1 MARTLIHVVLADDH
15 PVFRHGVMSLIAD
28 SGESVVV
35 ASVETGAAAYRA
47 IVQYE
52 PDVAILDINMP
63 EMNGVTVLRNLA
75 RTATRT
81 QAIMLS
87 VYESRVYVDQA
98 FEAGARGYVL
108 KRSAF
113 QNIASAVRA
122 VHAGGIYLDPAL
134 PERTASHRRLS
145 SNVDEAACSTLNE
158 REREI
163 LRFVAFGFTSKEV
176 ADRLGATPKAI
187 ETQKAR
193 AAPSSASQAGH
204 RSFSSPFSRVGF
216 MEKFLCGDVRRRR
229 CT

>member
-1 MARTLIHVVLADDH
+1 MPRTLIHVVLADDH
-15 PVFRHGVMSLIAD
+15 PVFRHGVTSLIAD
-28 SGESVVV
+28 SGEIVVV

-47 IVQYE
+47 IVQHE

-63 EMNGVTVLRNLA
+63 EMNGVTVLRHLA
-75 RTATRT
+75 RTGTRT

-87 VYESRVYVDQA
+87 VYESRVYIDQA

-134 PERTASHRRLS
+134 PERTAPHRRLS
-145 SNVDEAACSTLNE
+145 SSVDEAACSTLSE
-158 REREI
+158 RERDI

-193 AAPSSASQAGH
+193 ACTKLGLASRAQIVQFAILQGWLH
-204 RSFSSPFSRVGF
+204 GEIPLR
-216 MEKFLCGDVRRRR
+216 
-229 CT
+229 